1 MRKHGM
7 FWKSEHT
14 KKEKKEIINEN
25 IFLYDL
31 VLFFISRLI
40 RTVPFLPYLRN
51 FGD

>member
-25 IFLYDL
+25 IFLY
-31 VLFFISRLI
+31 VLEI
-40 RTVPFLPYLRN
+40 RTYQKRKER
-51 FGD
+51 DY